1 MDPRKVMAKQ
11 SNMKVKLSIF
21 AREQTLL
28 QNVDTD
34 KRESIEDITT
44 VLEDQGANS
53 ELFDQE
59 DAAEE
64 IGENDSLLSRD
75 EDSNGDLASEGP
87 IR

>member
-87 IR
+87 MR